1 MPEENVDLMRTAME
15 AFNHRDGDR
24 FDALLAAD
32 ALIVP
37 VRAAVEGTVY
47 RGSEAGTQYCA
58 AVESSW
64 EDLRWEIEE
73 IREEGDR
80 VIALGR
86 IRGQGRDSGAAI
98 DSRAGWVAHFSEGR
112 ITRFQTYADRTDA
125 LKAVGL
131 ER

>member
-1 MPEENVDLMRTAME
+1 MPGENVDVMRRAME

-73 IREEGDR
+73 IREGGGW

-86 IRGQGRDSGAAI
+86 IRGKGRDSGAAI
-98 DSRAGWVAHFSEGR
+98 DSRAGWVAHFSEGQIR
-112 ITRFQTYADRTDA
+112 KFQTYADRTGA

-131 ER
+131 ED